1 MPHHAKADASQKNIL
16 IQKCRNY
23 FNTRGARGLISLKRQ
38 LKVKDSAN
46 TGRLSQNDFLQAFD
60 DLKITNIQS
69 SELSMIFEIYDS
81 QRSGTID
88 YAAFFRDLLTEM
100 PPQRATLVREAFKHI
115 DSNNNGSLEIDEL
128 KAKFN
133 AKRHPEVL
141 SNVKNHDAANF
152 EFTSMFTSLHSMNHG
167 FDESRTV
174 EFDDFVEWNTIISM
188 FIERDCEF
196 RNFIIGVWDMDVLA
210 NVGSGPHPTTYIDAD
225 IAGKPSIAF
234 PARNTH
240 EQWKH
245 DFHRSL
251 FNDRQS
257 IIAHPT
263 PQEPQVVKSV
273 NNRAAGIRQSD
284 LLAMKGVDLNPP
296 VATNSKTFKR
306 FYSESD
312 EQILARIGK
321 KLAARGARGIIGL
334 GRSFRIM
341 DDNNSHTLCL
351 AEFTKAMRDYR
362 ISDSDAEIRQIFKA
376 FDSNGT
382 GEISYDEF
390 VRAAVG
396 EMNERR
402 RQICAQAFAKMDRS
416 GDGLI

>member
-1 MPHHAKADASQKNIL
+1 
-16 IQKCRNY
+16 
-23 FNTRGARGLISLKRQ
+23 
-38 LKVKDSAN
+38 
-46 TGRLSQNDFLQAFD
+46 
-60 DLKITNIQS
+60 
-69 SELSMIFEIYDS
+69 
-81 QRSGTID
+81 
-88 YAAFFRDLLTEM
+88 
-100 PPQRATLVREAFKHI
+100 
-115 DSNNNGSLEIDEL
+115 
-128 KAKFN
+128 
-133 AKRHPEVL
+133 
-141 SNVKNHDAANF
+141 
-152 EFTSMFTSLHSMNHG
+152 
-167 FDESRTV
+167 
-174 EFDDFVEWNTIISM
+174 
-188 FIERDCEF
+188 
-196 RNFIIGVWDMDVLA
+196 
-210 NVGSGPHPTTYIDAD
+210 
-225 IAGKPSIAF
+225 
-234 PARNTH
+234 
-240 EQWKH
+240 
-245 DFHRSL
+245 L

-312 EQILARIGK
+312 EQVLARIGK

-376 FDSNGT
+376 FDTNST
-382 GEISYDEF
+382 GEVSYDEF

-402 RQICAQAFAKMDRS
+402 RQICA
-416 GDGLI
+416 

>member
-1 MPHHAKADASQKNIL
+1 M
-16 IQKCRNY
+16 
-23 FNTRGARGLISLKRQ
+23 
-38 LKVKDSAN
+38 KDSAN

-115 DSNNNGSLEIDEL
+115 DPNNNGSLEIDEL

-321 KLAARGARGIIGL
+321 KLAARGVRGIIGL